1 MKKISVGEAAEYF
14 GVSKEAIHNRIR
26 RGSLEVVV
34 ENGVKMVLLNPSKTA
49 TSVKK
54 RVTRTVNSAQN
65 DERYYKLLAEQN
77 AKLQARVDTLEN
89 ETRSLRDQKE
99 LMLVEERKKI
109 EQIYREKDE
118 QLKNVLNTLSKQFM
132 LTSPALAVDD
142 EVLEVEIN
150 EVKETNEKPEGD
162 SVISLKKY
170 LKSTDYSA
178 KKIEKIKARFKKHS
192 KKDDR
197 IIMLGKK
204 CYINPLKYDY
214 KDLL

>member
-14 GVSKEAIHNRIR
+14 GISKEAIHNRIR

-34 ENGVKMVLLNPSKTA
+34 ENGVKMVLLNPNKTA
-49 TSVKK
+49 TPAKK
-54 RVTRTVNSAQN
+54 RVTRTVNSAKN

-99 LMLVEERKKI
+99 LMLIEERKKI
-109 EQIYREKDE
+109 EEIYKEKDA

-132 LTSPALAVDD
+132 LTSPALEVEDD
-142 EVLEVEIN
+142 VLEVEIN
-150 EVKETNEKPEGD
+150 EEKERDPEGD

-170 LKSTDYSA
+170 LKSSDYSA
-178 KKIEKIKARFKKHS
+178 KKREKIRARFKKHS
-192 KKDDR
+192 KTDDR
-197 IIMLGKK
+197 IIMVGKK
-204 CYINPLKYDY
+204 CYINPSKYDY
-214 KDLL
+214 KDLF

>member
-14 GVSKEAIHNRIR
+14 GISKEAIHNRIR

-34 ENGVKMVLLNPSKTA
+34 ENGVKMVLLNPNKTA
-49 TSVKK
+49 APAKK
-54 RVTRTVNSAQN
+54 RVTRTVNSAKN

-99 LMLVEERKKI
+99 LMLIEERKKI
-109 EQIYREKDE
+109 EEIYKEKDA

-132 LTSPALAVDD
+132 LTSPALEVEDD
-142 EVLEVEIN
+142 VLEVEIN
-150 EVKETNEKPEGD
+150 EEEERDPEGD

-170 LKSTDYSA
+170 LKSSDYSE
-178 KKIEKIKARFKKHS
+178 KKREKIRARFKKHS
-192 KKDDR
+192 KTDDR
-197 IIMLGKK
+197 IIMVGKK
-204 CYINPLKYDY
+204 CYINPSKYDY
-214 KDLL
+214 KDLF

>member
-1 MKKISVGEAAEYF
+1 MKKITVGEAAEYF

-34 ENGVKMVLLNPSKTA
+34 ENGVKMVLLNPNKTA
-49 TSVKK
+49 TPMKK
-54 RVTRTVNSAQN
+54 RVTRTVNSAKN

-109 EQIYREKDE
+109 EEIYKEKDA

-132 LTSPALAVDD
+132 LTSPAVAVED

-150 EVKETNEKPEGD
+150 EETDKEAEGD

-170 LKSTDYSA
+170 LKSTKYSA
-178 KKIEKIKARFKKHS
+178 KKIEKIRARFKKHS
-192 KKDDR
+192 KTDDR
-197 IIMLGKK
+197 IIMVGKK
-204 CYINPLKYDY
+204 CYINPAKYDY
-214 KDLL
+214 KDLF

>member
-14 GVSKEAIHNRIR
+14 GISKEAIHNRIR

-34 ENGVKMVLLNPSKTA
+34 ENGVKMVLLNPNKTA
-49 TSVKK
+49 TPAKK
-54 RVTRTVNSAQN
+54 RVTRTVNSAKN

-99 LMLVEERKKI
+99 LMLIEERKKI
-109 EQIYREKDE
+109 EEIYKEKDA

-132 LTSPALAVDD
+132 LTSPALEVEDD
-142 EVLEVEIN
+142 VLEVEIN
-150 EVKETNEKPEGD
+150 EEEERDPEGD

-170 LKSTDYSA
+170 LKSSDYSE
-178 KKIEKIKARFKKHS
+178 KKREKIRARFKKHS
-192 KKDDR
+192 KTDDR
-197 IIMLGKK
+197 IIMVGKK
-204 CYINPLKYDY
+204 CYINPSKYDY
-214 KDLL
+214 KDLF

>member
-34 ENGVKMVLLNPSKTA
+34 ENGVKMVLLNPNKTA
-49 TSVKK
+49 APVKK
-54 RVTRTVNSAQN
+54 RVTRTVNSAKN

-99 LMLVEERKKI
+99 LMLIEERKKI
-109 EQIYREKDE
+109 EEIYKEKDA

-132 LTSPALAVDD
+132 LTSPALEVED

-150 EVKETNEKPEGD
+150 EEKEREPEGD

-170 LKSTDYSA
+170 LKSSDYSA
-178 KKIEKIKARFKKHS
+178 KKIEKIRARFKKHS
-192 KKDDR
+192 KTDDR
-197 IIMLGKK
+197 IIMVGKK
-204 CYINPLKYDY
+204 CYINPEKYDY